1 MAVDDISSSAPA
13 PSEGRYAVLG
23 LRDFRLFLGGRFAAN
38 LGQQMLGVAVG
49 WELYERTGSA
59 LALGL
64 VGLAQIVP
72 MLLLALPA
80 GHTVDVR
87 DRRVIIIITQIGIG
101 ACGAGLA
108 LTSWQHAP
116 VALAYLLLAAMGAFR
131 AFSWP
136 ATSALLPRLVP
147 RLMMPKAVAWNSGM
161 FQLSA
166 AGGPALG
173 GLLIALT
180 GKAIVVY
187 VLHALTAF
195 VCAALLVPVR
205 MLAADPS
212 EEGAS
217 AESAT
222 TDRRMSLKSLLA
234 GISFVWRTPVIFGAI
249 TLDLFA
255 VLLGGATALLPVY
268 AKDILHVGPDGLG
281 FLQAALPAG
290 SVSMA
295 LFLAHR
301 PPLERAGHAMLGAV
315 AGFGLATI
323 AFGLS
328 HWYALSW
335 VSLFACGALDN
346 ISVVVRHTLV
356 PLLTPDAMR
365 GRVNAVNSLFI
376 SASNELGGF
385 ESGFV
390 ASLFGPVAS
399 VVSGGIG
406 TVLVV
411 VAIALVWPELRRFG
425 RLDGSGSSGAE
436 VATAA

>member
-1 MAVDDISSSAPA
+1 MEEAAKPKPA
-13 PSEGRYAVLG
+13 PDQGRYAVLG
-23 LRDFRLFLGGRFAAN
+23 LRDFRLFLAGRFAAN

-87 DRRVIIIITQIGIG
+87 DRRIIIIITQIGIG
-101 ACGAGLA
+101 AAGAGLA
-108 LTSWQHAP
+108 LTSWRHAP
-116 VALAYLLLAAMGAFR
+116 VVFAYLLLAGMGAFR

-147 RLMMPKAVAWNSGM
+147 RAMMARAVAWNSGM

-166 AGGPALG
+166 AAGPALG
-173 GLLIALT
+173 GLLIAWT
-180 GKAIVVY
+180 GKAVVVY
-187 VLHALTAF
+187 TLHAITAF
-195 VCAALLVPVR
+195 ACAALLLPVR
-205 MLAADPS
+205 LLPPDDAGIPGGGGRVAPA
-212 EEGAS
+212 GPV
-217 AESAT
+217 
-222 TDRRMSLKSLLA
+222 DRRMTLQSLFA
-234 GISFVWRTPVIFGAI
+234 GLMFVWRTPVILGAI

-281 FLQAALPAG
+281 LLQAALPVG

-295 LFLAHR
+295 IFLAHR
-301 PPLERAGHAMLGAV
+301 PPLARAGRAMLGAA
-315 AGFGLATI
+315 AGFGVATI

-328 HWYALSW
+328 QWIVLSW
-335 VSLFACGALDN
+335 LTLFACGALDN

-390 ASLFGPVAS
+390 ASLFGPVVA

-406 TVLVV
+406 TIV
-411 VAIALVWPELRRFG
+411 VAIVIALVWPELRRFG
-425 RLDGSGSSGAE
+425 RLDENDAP
-436 VATAA
+436 A

>member
-1 MAVDDISSSAPA
+1 MNDGSSSSAESQSSSNP
-13 PSEGRYAVLG
+13 PESRYAVLG

-49 WELYERTGSA
+49 WELYERTGSP

-87 DRRVIIIITQIGIG
+87 DRRTIIIITQIGIG

-116 VALAYLLLAAMGAFR
+116 VAMAYLLLAAMGAFR

-147 RLMMPKAVAWNSGM
+147 RTLMAKAVAWNSGM
-161 FQLSA
+161 FQMSA
-166 AGGPALG
+166 AAGPALG
-173 GLLIALT
+173 GLLIAWT
-180 GKAIVVY
+180 GKAVVVY
-187 VLHALTAF
+187 ALHAITAF
-195 VCAALLVPVR
+195 ACAVLLVPVR
-205 MLAADPS
+205 MLAAEPEAGPA
-212 EEGAS
+212 EEP
-217 AESAT
+217 T
-222 TDRRMSLKSLLA
+222 NRKMSLKSLLA

-268 AKDILHVGPDGLG
+268 AKDILHAGPDGLG
-281 FLQAALPAG
+281 VLQAALPVG

-315 AGFGLATI
+315 AGFGIATI
-323 AFGLS
+323 IFGLS
-328 HWYALSW
+328 RWYLLSW
-335 VSLFACGALDN
+335 AMLFACGALDN

-390 ASLFGPVAS
+390 ASVFGPVVS

-425 RLDGSGSSGAE
+425 RLDE
-436 VATAA
+436 TPQAA